1 MADISAAEARETN
14 QPAPTPQRRHGYW
27 ADAFGR
33 LLRSPA
39 GAVGVAIVFVL
50 IVIAVVGPLVLP
62 WTYYEQDLEAV
73 VANRGPM
80 PPGSPEHILGTDSL
94 GRDLLA
100 RTVDGARVSLTVALV
115 AQLVVLAIGVPVG
128 LMAGWR
134 GGKVETGLMRFTDI
148 IGTFP
153 DLLFIIMISA
163 AVVGTPLFGVMNGL
177 LTTFVA
183 IGLIAW
189 VGTARLVRAQTL
201 SLKQRE
207 DIEAAHAIGVPDS
220 LIVRRHILPQAM
232 GPIAVAISL
241 GIPIAILAESTLS
254 FLGLGV
260 QVPRASWGSLI
271 DIGIDNIKQ
280 APWLVFP
287 PMIAL
292 GVALVGFTLLGDG
305 MRDAFDPRASRQR

>member
-1 MADISAAEARETN
+1 MAEIHAAERN
-14 QPAPTPQRRHGYW
+14 DPFDLPQRSRGFW
-27 ADAFGR
+27 TDAFGR

-39 GAVGVAIVFVL
+39 GVTGLAIVVGL
-50 IVIAVVGPLVLP
+50 IVVAVLGPLIVP
-62 WTYYEQDLEAV
+62 YTYYGQDIPAAV
-73 VANRGPM
+73 AYGGPL
-80 PPGSPEHILGTDSL
+80 PPLSPGHLLGTDNL

-100 RTVDGARVSLTVALV
+100 RTLDGARVSLTVALV
-115 AQLVVLAIGVPVG
+115 AQLVVIAIGVPIG
-128 LMAGWR
+128 LAAGWR
-134 GGKVETGLMRFTDI
+134 GGAVETGLMRFTDI
-148 IGTFP
+148 IATFP
-153 DLLFIIMISA
+153 DLLFIVMISA
-163 AVVGTPLFGVMNGL
+163 AIVDTPFFRILNGL
-177 LTTFVA
+177 LATFVA

-207 DIEAAHAIGVPDS
+207 DIEAARAIGVPES
-220 LIVRRHILPQAM
+220 RIVRRYILPQAM

-260 QVPRASWGSLI
+260 QIPRASWGSLI
-271 DIGIDNIKQ
+271 DAGIDSFTL

-305 MRDAFDPRASRQR
+305 MRDAFDPRASRR

>member
-1 MADISAAEARETN
+1 MADAQAIGRARARE
-14 QPAPTPQRRHGYW
+14 AARSRGYW
-27 ADAFGR
+27 ADAFAR

-39 GAVGVAIVFVL
+39 GVAGLAIVIGLV
-50 IVIAVVGPLVLP
+50 VIAVVGPLVIP
-62 WTYYEQDLEAV
+62 WSYEHQDLPAV
-73 VANRGPM
+73 VAYGGPL
-80 PPGSPEHILGTDSL
+80 PPGSPGHPLGTDAL

-115 AQLVVLAIGVPVG
+115 AQLVVIGIGVPVG

-134 GGKVETGLMRFTDI
+134 GGKTETALMRFTDI

-163 AVVGTPLFGVMNGL
+163 AIVETPFYGLLNGL
-177 LTTFVA
+177 LATFVA

-207 DIEAAHAIGVPDS
+207 DIEAARAVGVPEDRI
-220 LIVRRHILPQAM
+220 LRRHIVPQTT
-232 GPIAVAISL
+232 GPIAVAVSL
-241 GIPIAILAESTLS
+241 GIPVAILAESTLS

-260 QVPRASWGSLI
+260 QIPRASWGSLI
-271 DIGIDNIKQ
+271 DAGIDNIER

-287 PMIAL
+287 PVIAL
-292 GVALVGFTLLGDG
+292 GIALVGFTLLGDG
-305 MRDAFDPRASRQR
+305 MRDAFDPRASRR

>member
-1 MADISAAEARETN
+1 MRDPVADARALGRAQARE
-14 QPAPTPQRRHGYW
+14 AARSRGYW
-27 ADAFGR
+27 ADAFAR

-39 GAVGVAIVFVL
+39 GVAGLAIVIGLV
-50 IVIAVVGPLVLP
+50 VIAVVGPLVIP
-62 WTYYEQDLEAV
+62 WSYEHQDLPAV
-73 VANRGPM
+73 VANGGPL
-80 PPGSPEHILGTDSL
+80 PPGSPGHPLGTDAL

-115 AQLVVLAIGVPVG
+115 AQIVVIGIGVPVG
-128 LMAGWR
+128 LTAGWR
-134 GGKVETGLMRFTDI
+134 GGKTETALMRFTDV

-163 AVVGTPLFGVMNGL
+163 AVVETPFFGVLNGL
-177 LTTFVA
+177 LATFVA

-207 DIEAAHAIGVPDS
+207 DIEAARAVGVPEDRI
-220 LIVRRHILPQAM
+220 LRRHIVPQTT
-232 GPIAVAISL
+232 GPIAVSVSL
-241 GIPIAILAESTLS
+241 GIPVAILAESTLS

-260 QVPRASWGSLI
+260 QIPRASWGSLI
-271 DIGIDNIKQ
+271 DAGIDNIER

-287 PMIAL
+287 PVIAL
-292 GVALVGFTLLGDG
+292 GIALVGFTLLGDG
-305 MRDAFDPRASRQR
+305 MRDAFDPRASRR

>member
-1 MADISAAEARETN
+1 VADARAALGE
-14 QPAPTPQRRHGYW
+14 PATAAKASRGFW
-27 ADAFGR
+27 SDAFGR
-33 LLRSPA
+33 LLRSR
-39 GAVGVAIVFVL
+39 VGVAGLATVVAL
-50 IVIAVVGPLVLP
+50 IAIAVIGPLILP

-73 VANRGPM
+73 VAYGGPL
-80 PPGSPEHILGTDSL
+80 PPLTAGHLLGTDSL

-100 RTVDGARVSLTVALV
+100 RTVDGAQVSLIVALV
-115 AQLVVLAIGVPVG
+115 AQLVVIAIGVPVG
-128 LMAGWR
+128 LAAGWR
-134 GGKVETGLMRFTDI
+134 GGKVETVLMRFTDI

-163 AVVGTPLFGVMNGL
+163 AVVETPFFGVLNGL
-177 LTTFVA
+177 LATFVA

-189 VGTARLVRAQTL
+189 VGTARLVRAETL

-207 DIEAAHAIGVPDS
+207 DIEAARAVGVPGGR
-220 LIVRRHILPQAM
+220 IVRRHILPQAM

-241 GIPIAILAESTLS
+241 GIPMAILAESTLS

-260 QVPRASWGSLI
+260 QIPRASWGSLI
-271 DIGIDNIKQ
+271 DQGIDNITR

-292 GVALVGFTLLGDG
+292 GIALIGFTLLGDG
-305 MRDAFDPRASRQR
+305 MRDAFDPRASRRR

>member
-1 MADISAAEARETN
+1 VADAGSIAERTAEIRPE
-14 QPAPTPQRRHGYW
+14 PSPGYW
-27 ADAFGR
+27 ADALRR
-33 LLRSPA
+33 LLRAPA
-39 GAVGVAIVFVL
+39 GIAG
-50 IVIAVVGPLVLP
+50 IVIVTLLVVIALAGPELLM

-73 VANRGPM
+73 LAYSGPL
-80 PPGSPEHILGTDSL
+80 PPGSPQHPLGTDAL

-100 RTVDGARVSLTVALV
+100 RTVDGAQVSLTVALV
-115 AQLVVLAIGVPVG
+115 AQLVVLGIGIPVG

-134 GGKVETGLMRFTDI
+134 GGLVETGLMRFTDV

-163 AVVGTPLFGVMNGL
+163 AVVDTPLFGVLNGL
-177 LTTFVA
+177 LATFVA
-183 IGLIAW
+183 IGLISW
-189 VGTARLVRAQTL
+189 VGTARLVRAETL

-207 DIEAAHAIGVPDS
+207 DIEAARAIGVPEGRI
-220 LIVRRHILPQAM
+220 LRRHILPQAA
-232 GPIAVAISL
+232 GPIAIAVSL

-260 QVPRASWGSLI
+260 QIPRASWGSLV
-271 DIGIDNIKQ
+271 DAGIDNFTV

-305 MRDAFDPRASRQR
+305 MRDAFDPRASRRR